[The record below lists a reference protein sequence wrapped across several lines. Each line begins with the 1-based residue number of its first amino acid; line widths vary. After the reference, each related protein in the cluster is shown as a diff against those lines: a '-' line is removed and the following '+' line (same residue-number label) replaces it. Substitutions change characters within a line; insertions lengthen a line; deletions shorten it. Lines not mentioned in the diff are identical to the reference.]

1 MRKILSV
8 VGIIYLILSI
18 VYLGLLVRSIWHPLP
33 AGVVLGYLLALCVG
47 AFWGIVL
54 ILLAGT
60 PLLRKWS

>member
-1 MRKILSV
+1 MRKILSI

-18 VYLGLLVRSIWHPLP
+18 VYFGFLVRSIWHPLS

-54 ILLAGT
+54 ILLAGI